1 MKPATWPRDDAPG
14 DRLLH
19 LDLASGSLRDAR
31 IADLPPLLRR
41 GDVLVVNDAATL
53 PASLQGHVES
63 GASVEARLV
72 GELSG
77 GAFRA
82 VLFGPGD
89 WRTPT
94 EHRGPPP
101 VLRAGDRLSFGELRA
116 AVVRISSVS
125 PRLVELRFEQ
135 PPDRLWPLLYRFGRP
150 VQYSYAKAPFEAWHV
165 QVPYASQPWA
175 AEMPSAGRPLRW
187 EVLLNVRQRG
197 VAVASITHAAG
208 LSSTGD
214 PQLDALLPFAE
225 PYKIPLSTA
234 SMIEHAQASRRR
246 IIAIGTTV
254 VRALEHAAAM
264 FDGAVPAG
272 EGLATQRMGASSRL
286 RIVDAMLT
294 GTHDRGSSHYDLLRA
309 FVDDGTLRRIDRELN
324 VQNYRTHEFG
334 DSVFLERADDEMR
347 SEGQQRAA
355 L

>member
-1 MKPATWPRDDAPG
+1 VKPATWPRDDALG

-214 PQLDALLPFAE
+214 PALDAALPLPERFA
-225 PYKIPLSTA
+225 IPSATA
-234 SMIEHAQASRRR
+234 DAVARAQATGGRVV
-246 IIAIGTTV
+246 AVGTTV
-254 VRALEHAAAM
+254 VRALEGAALRNGGRLEASAGETDLVVGPGYRPAIVDGLLTGVHEKGASHYALLHAFA
-264 FDGAVPAG
+264 PAG
-272 EGLATQRMGASSRL
+272 
-286 RIVDAMLT
+286 
-294 GTHDRGSSHYDLLRA
+294 LLERA
-309 FVDDGTLRRIDRELN
+309 QEHSERSGYL
-324 VQNYRTHEFG
+324 THEFG
-334 DSVFLERADDEMR
+334 DSWL
-347 SEGQQRAA
+347 
-355 L
+355 LL